1 MRGFKPLTHVTKRR
15 PALRQRYNP
24 PYMTGFQE
32 NSMIRRMAFAGAGAL
47 VLLAGCATHW
57 DVDSYEAPD
66 GNVAARH
73 TYFWRGGDFGT
84 PGTLDPAVVAST
96 SAQLRG
102 VVTAEL
108 NRKGFKEV
116 DTAAAAD
123 MIVSFQV
130 AGTQRFVVSDERRIG
145 APSATTVLRPSEIQ
159 PPPASAVPRERRVR
173 EGSVLVFLED
183 RASGRLIWRGAV
195 TAETRSGST
204 EQGVR
209 VLTQMAREI
218 ALEVPARAGTP
229 Q

>member
-1 MRGFKPLTHVTKRR
+1 M
-15 PALRQRYNP
+15 
-24 PYMTGFQE
+24 GFQE
-32 NSMIRRMAFAGAGAL
+32 NSMIRRMTFAGAVAL
-47 VLLAGCATHW
+47 LLLAGCATHW
-57 DVDSYEAPD
+57 DVDSFEAPD

-84 PGTLDPAVVAST
+84 PGTLDPAVVASAST
-96 SAQLRG
+96 QLRG
-102 VVTAEL
+102 AVTAEL

-130 AGTQRFVVSDERRIG
+130 AGSQHFVLSDERRIG
-145 APSATTVLRPSEIQ
+145 APSATTVLSPSAVQ
-159 PPPASAVPRERRVR
+159 PPPASTVPRERRVR
-173 EGSVLVFLED
+173 EGSVLVFIDD

-209 VLTQMAREI
+209 QLTQMAHEI
-218 ALEVPARAGTP
+218 AREVPARAGA
-229 Q
+229 QK

>member
-1 MRGFKPLTHVTKRR
+1 
-15 PALRQRYNP
+15 
-24 PYMTGFQE
+24 MTGFQE
-32 NSMIRRMAFAGAGAL
+32 NSMIRRMAFVGAGAL

-57 DVDSYEAPD
+57 DVDSFEAPA

-73 TYFWRGGDFGT
+73 TYFWQGGDFGT
-84 PGTLDPAVVAST
+84 PGTHDPAVVASA

-102 VVTAEL
+102 AVTAEL

-130 AGTQRFVVSDERRIG
+130 AGSQRFVLSDERRIG

-159 PPPASAVPRERRVR
+159 PPPASTVPRERRIR
-173 EGSVLVFLED
+173 EGSVLVFIDD
-183 RASGRLIWRGAV
+183 RASGQLIWRGMV

-204 EQGVR
+204 EQGVHQ
-209 VLTQMAREI
+209 LTQMAHEI
-218 ALEVPARAGTP
+218 AREVPARTGA
-229 Q
+229 QK